1 MEQCFDNSLGT
12 DSPGFYTGAF
22 ARINNRYASA
32 PALDWQERM
41 LGDGVTQNHNVSVS
55 AGSDKTQTF
64 ISYNYNKQDGLLQN
78 FSETRNS
85 LRANVNSE
93 LYKGIRLDFS
103 SMFNSNSTNGGGAY
117 SGMKNI
123 APAYHRRNII

>member
-1 MEQCFDNSLGT
+1 
-12 DSPGFYTGAF
+12 
-22 ARINNRYASA
+22 
-32 PALDWQERM
+32 M
-41 LGDGVTQNHNVSVS
+41 LGGTGLTQNHNISVS
-55 AGSDKTQTF
+55 AGTDKTQTF

-103 SMFNSNSTNGGGAY
+103 SMFTSNSTNGGGAY
-117 SGMKNI
+117 SGMKKI
-123 APAYHRRNII
+123 FFSLLQEELYLHKISYSIHRLLLITLH